1 MTTRINTTFR
11 TSALDHLNGATA
23 TLAIYTGSQPASA
36 DDAASGT
43 LLVTISDV
51 YFGTVTNGAIAL
63 DSGMGPYQAN
73 AVATGTAGWGRLTIS
88 DGSVVD
94 GSVATSGAQFNI
106 SSTSIASGD
115 TVIFNSCTLS
125 MPGG

>member
-1 MTTRINTTFR
+1 MTTKINTTFR
-11 TSALDHLNGATA
+11 TSAIDHLNGNSAE
-23 TLAIYTGSQPASA
+23 LKVYTGSQPASA

-43 LLVTISDV
+43 LLVTISGA
-51 YFGTVTNGAIAL
+51 YFGTAAAGAIAL
-63 DSGMGPYQAN
+63 DSGMGPYQGN
-73 AVATGTAGWGRLTIS
+73 AVASGTAGWGRLTFS

-115 TVIFNSCTLS
+115 VVIFNSCTIT